1 MSHFQFSLKDF
12 DYPIKTEGLK
22 IGIVYTFWNN
32 DITNLLKNAAE
43 EVLKRAG
50 VLADQIQLMQV
61 PGAVEIPLA
70 AQWLFQQNCDAVICL
85 GCVIQGDTPHFN
97 YVCNF
102 VTQGILE
109 VGLKHNLPC
118 IFGILTV
125 HNKEQALQRSSG
137 TEGNK
142 GAEAAETA
150 LWMIGMAQK
159 CKI

>member
-85 GCVIQGDTPHFN
+85 GCVI
-97 YVCNF
+97 
-102 VTQGILE
+102 
-109 VGLKHNLPC
+109 
-118 IFGILTV
+118 
-125 HNKEQALQRSSG
+125 
-137 TEGNK
+137 
-142 GAEAAETA
+142 
-150 LWMIGMAQK
+150 
-159 CKI
+159 